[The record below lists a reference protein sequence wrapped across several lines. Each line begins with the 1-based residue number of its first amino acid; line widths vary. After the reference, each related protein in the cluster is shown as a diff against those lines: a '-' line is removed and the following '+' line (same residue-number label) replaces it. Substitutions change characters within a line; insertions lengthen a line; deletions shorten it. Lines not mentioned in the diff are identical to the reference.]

1 MARPSKLTPEVQERI
16 ASFLRAGAYVG
27 QAAEA
32 AGIGRS
38 TLDDW
43 MRRGE
48 STAEKDRPYREFREA
63 VEQARAEAETR
74 HVALIAKASARSWQ
88 AAAWLLERQYP
99 ERWGKPSDRNKGNEV
114 ETKPQE
120 NNGSFFDE
128 LGKRREAKHAR
139 GA

>member
-1 MARPSKLTPEVQERI
+1 MARPSKLTPEVRERI
-16 ASFLRAGAYVG
+16 VAVLRSGAYVQ

-38 TLDDW
+38 TFDDW

-48 STAEKDRPYREFREA
+48 SEAKEDAPYRELREA
-63 VEQARAEAETR
+63 VEQARAEAEAR

-99 ERWGKPSDRNKGNEV
+99 ERWGKPSDRNRKPNQEQQESKG
-114 ETKPQE
+114 
-120 NNGSFFDE
+120 GFFDE
-128 LGKRREAKHAR
+128 LAQRRDRKRAG

>member
-1 MARPSKLTPEVQERI
+1 MARPSKLTPEVRERI
-16 ASFLRAGAYVG
+16 VAVLRSGAYVQ

-38 TLDDW
+38 TFDDW

-48 STAEKDRPYREFREA
+48 SEAEKDAPYRELREA
-63 VEQARAEAETR
+63 VEQARAEAEAR

-99 ERWGKPSDRNKGNEV
+99 DRWGKPSDRNRASAEV
-114 ETKPQE
+114 KHQ
-120 NNGSFFDE
+120 GSGFFDE
-128 LGKRREAKHAR
+128 LATKRQAKRAR
-139 GA
+139 GS